1 MFSCSVVSDSL
12 QPHGLQHAR
21 LPRPSPSTRA
31 CSSSYP
37 LSRWCHPNH
46 LILCCSLLLL
56 PSDFPRIRVFSNQS
70 ALRIRWPSIGASAS
84 VLPVNIQ
91 HWFPLGLTDRLINCW
106 PANYMYILCVKSM
119 FLHLTHFAESSL
131 ILQIYLFLGL
141 PLPSFYI
148 IHLQACYCPWL
159 YKVQIMWNWD
169 VTHSARPH
177 LEFTQSFSVKS
188 RQERFDP
195 EDNFQSLKEVP
206 IIDMLPS
213 SKNKKSWLWE
223 NPRQTC
229 SMCFWSLV
237 FSIQRLPETS
247 QKQHD

>member
-1 MFSCSVVSDSL
+1 MDCSMPGFPVLHHLPELAQAHIHWVDDAIQTISSSVAPSFSCPQTFPGSGSFPIS
-12 QPHGLQHAR
+12 R
-21 LPRPSPSTRA
+21 LFTSGG
-31 CSSSYP
+31 
-37 LSRWCHPNH
+37 
-46 LILCCSLLLL
+46 
-56 PSDFPRIRVFSNQS
+56 Q
-70 ALRIRWPSIGASAS
+70 SIGASAS

-188 RQERFDP
+188 GQERFDP

-237 FSIQRLPETS
+237 FSIQRLPEIS